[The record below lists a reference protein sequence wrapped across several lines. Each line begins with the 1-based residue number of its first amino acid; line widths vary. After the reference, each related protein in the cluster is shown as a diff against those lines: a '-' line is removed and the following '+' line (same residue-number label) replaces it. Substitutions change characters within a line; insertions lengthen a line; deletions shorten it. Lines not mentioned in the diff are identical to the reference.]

1 LRRQPVPFET
11 QRRIDRRIHLAMTVH
26 SISTPVVKLPAGV
39 VRDRVRWSYLITLA
53 AVHLGALLAFAPWFF
68 SWTGVVVALV
78 GVQFFGM
85 GINVGYHR
93 LLAHGSFRCKKW
105 VERALVHLAI
115 CCLEDTPIKWVCTH
129 RRHHQH
135 SDKEDDPHSP
145 KVSVFWSH
153 VGWLFLQNPNTHSLD
168 AYSKYAR
175 DLVEDPFYRGLER
188 RFRWLWIYVAHA
200 ALFMIVGAVVGAFL
214 GGAAGALQMSMS
226 LLVWGVFVRTVAVWH
241 ITWSVNS
248 LSHVWGYR
256 SYQTRDDST
265 NNWFVA
271 LVSVGEGWHNNHHH
285 APTSASNHHR
295 WWEVDVSYMEI
306 RLLQALGLAWDV
318 KVYRPQIETVRPAKA
333 A

>member
-1 LRRQPVPFET
+1 
-11 QRRIDRRIHLAMTVH
+11 MTVH
-26 SISTPVVKLPAGV
+26 SISTPVVKLPTGV

-53 AVHLGALLAFAPWFF
+53 AIHLGALLAFVPWFF

-200 ALFMIVGAVVGAFL
+200 VLFMTVGAVVGAFL

-306 RLLQALGLAWDV
+306 RLMQALGLAWDV
-318 KVYRPQIETVRPAKA
+318 KVYRPQTETYRPAQA